1 MNESLCHVCE
11 SGIDGEDNFCR
22 RCGVAIHEARLPAV
36 RPSFATAVW
45 QPAVSPVVKGAAV
58 MAAGTVGQFLFRRAV
73 SSLLG
78 NTTGARKSRERSLRH
93 AKDDGMVDDAQ
104 IVTEMVMMRRVRL
117 RRQA

>member
-1 MNESLCHVCE
+1 VCE
-11 SGIDGEDNFCR
+11 ASIDGDDNFCR
-22 RCGVAIHEARLPAV
+22 RCGVAIQEARLPAV
-36 RPSFATAVW
+36 RPSFATTVW

-73 SSLLG
+73 SSLLS
-78 NTTGARKSRERSLRH
+78 GASRPRSARAGSPRR